1 MPPPAAAGTIV
12 PDSGGPFNHGV
23 AGRGACILGAVALTE
38 PASDAIRR
46 SVFDLLPDGIVIVDL
61 DGRIAYSNAQLSEMS
76 GYTTE
81 ELVGRAID
89 ELVPDA
95 QRAQHHA
102 HRESYVAAGLPA
114 RGMGSNLR
122 TRLRTK
128 QNVELPVDIALRPL
142 ATAGQKQV
150 LAAIRETTER
160 TRTQGRIE
168 GVLEISQR
176 ILRGDPAGEVLALVA
191 RRARELIGADIAT
204 IAFPTAN
211 RQEMVFEVANGAA
224 ENQLKDSR
232 VPIEHSLAGAV
243 FLSGESLVVVDA
255 ATDPRQGLA
264 HELLVAVGYG
274 AAIVVPL
281 VAAESVFGALT
292 VANLQSRGSFGESD
306 LRVVE
311 LFANQAAVA
320 LEYSRVRDEL
330 RRLAVVEDRE
340 RIGRELHDG
349 VIQSLFAVGMNLQ
362 ASATI
367 AGPGELQGRLEGAV
381 TELDG
386 AISDLRNYIFGL
398 RPGILADRQLSQ
410 VIAQLAADIEEK
422 SGITVAVEVDTRL
435 AAELSGAAGDIVQMV
450 REALANVARHS
461 GAATCRVSLLRDN
474 GATVLVIEDDGN
486 GFDHSATTPGQGLGN
501 LRDRATRLGGSI
513 SITSG
518 AGGTRVELTL
528 PA

>member
-1 MPPPAAAGTIV
+1 M
-12 PDSGGPFNHGV
+12 
-23 AGRGACILGAVALTE
+23 ALTE

-61 DGRIAYSNAQLSEMS
+61 DGRIAYVNEQLSEMS
-76 GYTTE
+76 GYARE
-81 ELVGRAID
+81 ELLGRPVD

-95 QRAQHHA
+95 QRGQHHI
-102 HRESYVAAGLPA
+102 HRDSYVAAGLPT

-142 ATAGQKQV
+142 EGSGNTQV

-160 TRTQGRIE
+160 TRIQGRIE
-168 GVLEISQR
+168 GLLEISQR
-176 ILRGDPAGEVLALVA
+176 ILRGDPAGEVLGLIA

-204 IAFPTAN
+204 IAMPTAD
-211 RQEMVFEVANGAA
+211 RAELVFEVTDGVA
-224 ENQLKDSR
+224 EDQLRDSR
-232 VPIEHSLAGAV
+232 VPVDRSLAGAV
-243 FLSGESLVVVDA
+243 FLSGQSLVVDDA
-255 ATDPRQGLA
+255 VADPRQGLA
-264 HELLVAVGYG
+264 RELLVAVGYG

-281 VAAESVFGALT
+281 LANESAFGALT
-292 VANLQSRGSFGESD
+292 VAKLQQRGVFADGD

-320 LEYSRVRDEL
+320 LDYSRVRDEL

-362 ASATI
+362 ATATV
-367 AGPGELQGRLEGAV
+367 AGPGEVQGRLEGAV
-381 TELDG
+381 TELDR
-386 AISDLRNYIFGL
+386 AIRDLRNYIFGL

-422 SGITVAVEVDTRL
+422 SGISVAVEVDPRL
-435 AAELSGAAGDIVQMV
+435 AAELSNSAGDIVQLV
-450 REALANVARHS
+450 RESLSNVARHS
-461 GAATCRVSLLRDN
+461 GAATCRVSLLRGD
-474 GATVLVIEDDGN
+474 GAAVLVIEDDGS
-486 GFDHSATTPGQGLGN
+486 GFDVAATTPGQGLGN
-501 LRDRATRLGGSI
+501 LRDRATKLGGSL

-518 AGGTRVELTL
+518 VGGTRVEMTL